1 MADRILLI
9 CWGRNITG
17 REQHGLEVFNE
28 ALGYY
33 GELQQ
38 AGRIERFDVAILEPN
53 TTLQGYMALHGT
65 REQLNAL
72 REDHRFQRLLIDA
85 SLVVEDLAEIEGAIG
100 DGIAAQMPMYEEA
113 VGRVPQMA

>member
-9 CWGRNITG
+9 SWGRPITG
-17 REQHGLEVFNE
+17 REQHGLEVFND
-28 ALGYY
+28 AVAFY

-38 AGRIERFDVAILEPN
+38 AGRIEGFDVAMLDPN
-53 TTLQGYMALHGT
+53 AQLDGFMLLHGS

-72 REDHRFQRLLIDA
+72 REDLRFQRLMIDA
-85 SLVVEDLAEIEGAIG
+85 GLIVDHLTAVEGAIG
-100 DGIAAQMPMYEEA
+100 EGVMAQMPMYEEA

>member
-1 MADRILLI
+1 MADRILFI

-28 ALGYY
+28 AMGYY

-38 AGRIERFDVAILEPN
+38 AGRIERFDVALLEPN
-53 TTLQGYMALHGT
+53 ATIAGFISLHGS

-72 REDHRFQRLLIDA
+72 REDHRYQRLLIDA
-85 SLVVEDLAEIEGAIG
+85 SLIVEDLAQIEGAVG
-100 DGIAAQMPMYEEA
+100 DGIATQMPMYEEA